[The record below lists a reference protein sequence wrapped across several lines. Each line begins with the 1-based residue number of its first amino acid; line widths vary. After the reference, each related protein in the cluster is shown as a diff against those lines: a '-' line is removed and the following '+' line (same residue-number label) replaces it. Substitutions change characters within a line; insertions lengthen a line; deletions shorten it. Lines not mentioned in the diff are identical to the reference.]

1 MFTNLFFSLFIF
13 PWRNYTN
20 SKSNNE
26 CLLERGERALCAI
39 QTEWIEK
46 NVNRHHRAVISL
58 SESKHE
64 IALHS
69 LHFVLFCNRY
79 KLREWRMGNEF
90 IFCHVK
96 IAHLHKKSFKN
107 SNYLSSRN
115 TNGVERDGK
124 QQKIK
129 NVANFS
135 SSSVLL
141 RKRGR
146 MKKARKHPSYVCC
159 VKDLS
164 WLKLVKTRLRHEL
177 SACSSDD

>member
-1 MFTNLFFSLFIF
+1 MS
-13 PWRNYTN
+13 P
-20 SKSNNE
+20 
-26 CLLERGERALCAI
+26 GEREERAPFAI
-39 QTEWIEK
+39 QTEWMKK

-64 IALHS
+64 IAPHS
-69 LHFVLFCNRY
+69 LHFVLLCNRY

-129 NVANFS
+129 NVANFF
-135 SSSVLL
+135 SSSVLP

-146 MKKARKHPSYVCC
+146 MKKVRKHPSYVCC

-164 WLKLVKTRLRHEL
+164 
-177 SACSSDD
+177 

>member
-26 CLLERGERALCAI
+26 CLLEREERSPCAI

-96 IAHLHKKSFKN
+96 VAHLHKKSFKN

-124 QQKIK
+124 QQKNKECCKLLQLIC
-129 NVANFS
+129 AS
-135 SSSVLL
+135 EEAWEDEESEETSILCVLCE
-141 RKRGR
+141 R
-146 MKKARKHPSYVCC
+146 
-159 VKDLS
+159 
-164 WLKLVKTRLRHEL
+164 LKLT
-177 SACSSDD
+177 